1 MHGHAK
7 PRHHVTRPSAT
18 ARPARLLHAFAL
30 GAVAWACFTGV
41 AAGQAAET
49 PSPPSPPSLPSLSV
63 DAPFAEP
70 LVVESAATLRAR
82 RATSWSAGPAVT
94 YVLLEGDARF
104 AIGAYAFTADTA
116 MARIETERKPGL
128 VIRHCWVYLE
138 NARAEHSSISA
149 ASGDGP
155 LLVTASTA
163 GRVRLETDSLSTDV
177 GVPSRAIVTDAL
189 ERFDRRR
196 RRFAAAAA
204 DRPGLD
210 AFARRTMQQAEEGRE
225 RRQRMLDAEF
235 AERGV
240 TTPDLSTPEQV
251 RRAQPAPVL
260 PTGGVVRFRADRFD
274 FQTLEDGPVEVA
286 VAVLVGDVTVLYQD
300 ADRTLNMSLR
310 ADRAV
315 VFLEDNALEDAQRGA
330 APAEAVRGVYLE
342 DHAIATDGQYTVR
355 APRVY
360 YDAASNR
367 AILLDAVMYSFDVQ
381 RQLPL
386 YVRAG
391 VMRQTAAG
399 TFEANDAVF
408 TTSEFGEP
416 HFGIGA
422 SQLTVRQVDPAD
434 GPERTAFEAKNP
446 TFRVDD
452 KPVFW
457 LPYAAGRTGDIPLRS
472 VRVGVD
478 SDDGPRI
485 ETSWDLYALAG
496 KAKPEGVDAEGDLD
510 FLGERGPG
518 IGGRLSYDQPGLRGD
533 AEGYLLP
540 LDSGEDRIADREDV
554 EFDSDTRGFLSA
566 RHRQDLTGLWEL
578 SLEGSYVSDETF
590 LEEFF
595 DSRAY
600 ESKPFETSAYLKWQQ
615 NEQAFTALAKVNAN
629 DFIPQL
635 PALQAPGSVTDK
647 LPEIAYHGTGTPLLD
662 GRLLWFNETSA
673 GAIRQRF
680 GDDTPADRGFTRSQ
694 SRELFGIDRDVSFD
708 TAAENRGLD
717 DDVHFRF
724 DSRQEIAAPF
734 DAGPIRLTPFV
745 AGRITAYEDDF
756 ESFSGE
762 DERFRALGIGG
773 LRMETSFWKT
783 YSGVQNDLFDID
795 GVRHVVT
802 PRAEAFWIESNLDAG
817 DLPVF
822 DPDVESLAEGGGLRL
837 GLLQT
842 WETRRGGPARSRS
855 VKWVQ
860 LRTDLVLREDN
871 DFDEDAPVPRYVGYR
886 PEFSRGGDHAYTELL
901 WLVTDS
907 LGLVGEATYSL
918 ESDGVAL
925 WRVGAT
931 YDASPRLSS
940 SFSFTEIEAVP
951 SRVLRLALR
960 YRLTSKYVTGV
971 SQSLDFAEND
981 EQSAR
986 TSAFLERELPRWRF
1000 RVFGDVD
1007 QLDGDFSVGIRL
1019 APSGLGEG
1027 SGLTF

>member
-1 MHGHAK
+1 M
-7 PRHHVTRPSAT
+7 VV
-18 ARPARLLHAFAL
+18 AR
-30 GAVAWACFTGV
+30 V
-41 AAGQAAET
+41 AAWVCLTCVATGQAAPA
-49 PSPPSPPSLPSLSV
+49 PSIDS
-63 DAPFAEP
+63 PFAEAM
-70 LVVESAATLRAR
+70 VVETPATLEAR
-82 RATSWSAGPAVT
+82 RATSWSDDRGVQ

-104 AIGAYAFTADTA
+104 AVGAYAFTADTA
-116 MARIETERKPGL
+116 LARIETERTPGL
-128 VIRHCWVYLE
+128 VVRHCWVYLE
-138 NARAEHSSISA
+138 NARAEHATISA

-163 GRVRLETDSLSTDV
+163 GRVRLETDSLSTEV

-189 ERFDRRR
+189 ERFERRR
-196 RRFAAAAA
+196 RRLAAAAL

-210 AFARRTMQQAEEGRE
+210 RLARRAVEQAEAGRE
-225 RRQRMLDAEF
+225 RRERMLDAEV

-240 TTPDLSTPEQV
+240 ATPDLSTPEQV
-251 RRAQPAPVL
+251 RRSRRAPVL
-260 PTGGVVRFRADRFD
+260 PAGGTVRFHADRFD
-274 FQTLEDGPVEVA
+274 FQTLEDGPV
-286 VAVLVGDVTVLYQD
+286 AVLVGDVTVLYQD
-300 ADRTLNMSLR
+300 VDRTLNMTLR

-315 VFLEDNALEDAQRGA
+315 VFLEPRALEQAEGGA

-342 DHAIATDGQYTVR
+342 DHAIATDGEYTVR

-360 YDAASNR
+360 YDVPSNR
-367 AILLDAVMYSFDVQ
+367 AILLDAVMYSFDVR

-391 VMRQTAAG
+391 VMRQTTAG
-399 TFEANDAVF
+399 TFEAEDAVF

-422 SQLTVRQVDPAD
+422 SQLTVRQVEPEEGPA
-434 GPERTAFEAKNP
+434 RVAFEAENL

-457 LPYAAGRTGDIPLRS
+457 LPYAAGRTGELPLRS
-472 VRVGVD
+472 IRAGVD
-478 SDDGPRI
+478 SDDGPWV
-485 ETSWDLYALAG
+485 ETVWDLYALAG
-496 KAKPEGVDAEGDLD
+496 KTKPDGVDAEGDLD

-518 IGGRLSYDQPGLRGD
+518 LGGRFTYDQPGLRGD

-540 LDSGEDRIADREDV
+540 LDSGEDEIADREDI
-554 EFDSDTRGFLSA
+554 EFDGDTRGFLSA
-566 RHRQDLTGLWEL
+566 RHRQDLTGSWTL

-595 DSRAY
+595 EDRAY

-615 NEQAFTALAKVNAN
+615 DEQAFTALFQANAN

-635 PALQAPGSVTDK
+635 SDLQAPGSVTDK
-647 LPEIAYHGTGTPLLD
+647 LPEVSYHGTGTPLLD
-662 GRLLWFNETSA
+662 GRLLWFNETAA

-680 GDDTPADRGFTRSQ
+680 GDDAPEDRGFTQQASQ
-694 SRELFGIDRDVSFD
+694 TLFGIGRDVSFD

-734 DAGPIRLTPFV
+734 DAGPFRLTPFV

-773 LRMETSFWKT
+773 LRAETSFWKT
-783 YSGVQNDLFDID
+783 YPGVQNDLFDLD

-802 PRAEAFWIESNLDAG
+802 PRLEAFWIESNLDAG

-822 DPDVESLAEGGGLRL
+822 DPDVESLAEGGGLRM

-842 WETRRGGPARSRS
+842 WETRRGGPARSRN

-871 DFDEDAPVPRYVGYR
+871 DFDEEAPVPRFVSYR
-886 PEFSRGGDHAYTELL
+886 PEFSLGGDHAYTELL

-918 ESDGVAL
+918 ENDEFAL
-925 WRVGAT
+925 WRIGGT
-931 YDASPRLSS
+931 YDAAPRLSTS
-940 SFSFTEIEAVP
+940 LSFTEIEAIP
-951 SRVLRLALR
+951 SRVLRLALQ
-960 YRLTSKYVTGV
+960 YRLTRKYLMGV
-971 SQSLDFAEND
+971 SQSLDFAENEED
-981 EQSAR
+981 SAR
-986 TSAFLERELPRWRF
+986 TSAFLERELPRWRL

-1007 QLDGDFSVGIRL
+1007 QLDGDFSVGLRL
-1019 APSGLGEG
+1019 APVGIGDG